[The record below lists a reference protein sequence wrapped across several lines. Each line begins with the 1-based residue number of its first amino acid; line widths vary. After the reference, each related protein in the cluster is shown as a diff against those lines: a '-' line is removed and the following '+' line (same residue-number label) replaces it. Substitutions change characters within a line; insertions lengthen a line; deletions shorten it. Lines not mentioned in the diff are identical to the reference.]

1 MLKQNEYVADSFEK
15 KMTAHTFTYNDPF
28 ADEDIGE
35 PMEDEEMI
43 DEDNTPEAE
52 GDEGERDFIDEMLA
66 EEDNNGRDNGEG
78 VAAREHVW
86 QALDEPIPWNPGRYA
101 IYDDGTMRRANNN
114 VVIDHDDV
122 LRPNEET
129 VRGMRDE
136 LDRLTAELA
145 STITVN
151 NDNMIYYNPATLRGA
166 VAEATRGAMATD
178 DGEGHG

>member
-1 MLKQNEYVADSFEK
+1 
-15 KMTAHTFTYNDPF
+15 
-28 ADEDIGE
+28 
-35 PMEDEEMI
+35 
-43 DEDNTPEAE
+43 
-52 GDEGERDFIDEMLA
+52 
-66 EEDNNGRDNGEG
+66 
-78 VAAREHVW
+78 
-86 QALDEPIPWNPGRYA
+86 
-101 IYDDGTMRRANNN
+101 MRRATNAA
-114 VVIDHDDV
+114 VIDHDEV